1 MSDVF
6 DVPVLA
12 ASLRAAA
19 EEVEPAITAVV
30 RDAADAAGGELVGL
44 DHRLKTVASIAE
56 KITRR
61 RGASDIE
68 DLIRYTVATGDDRYV
83 AMNNDVLKA
92 LTAME
97 AVVLERVSGWR
108 AGGAYKGMN
117 HVLEL
122 HGHSFEV
129 QVHTTSSY
137 AAVKAARALYEERRR
152 PGTPNR
158 RQRELRRQEADLFEV
173 VPWPPG
179 VPPIP

>member
-1 MSDVF
+1 VSDV
-6 DVPVLA
+6 DVAALA

-19 EEVEPAITAVV
+19 EEVEPAVTAVV
-30 RDAADAAGGELVGL
+30 QSAVEAAGGELIGL
-44 DHRLKTVASIAE
+44 DHRLKTAVSIAE

-68 DLIRYTVATGDDRYV
+68 DLIRYTVVTADDRYLAV
-83 AMNNDVLKA
+83 NNGLFEA
-92 LTAME
+92 LTAMD
-97 AVVLERVSGWR
+97 VVMLERVAGWR

-129 QVHTTSSY
+129 QMHTASSY
-137 AAVKAARALYEERRR
+137 AAVKAARSLYEERRR
-152 PGTPNR
+152 PGTSNR
-158 RQRELRRQEADLFEV
+158 RQRELRRQEAALFEV

-179 VPPIP
+179 VPQIP